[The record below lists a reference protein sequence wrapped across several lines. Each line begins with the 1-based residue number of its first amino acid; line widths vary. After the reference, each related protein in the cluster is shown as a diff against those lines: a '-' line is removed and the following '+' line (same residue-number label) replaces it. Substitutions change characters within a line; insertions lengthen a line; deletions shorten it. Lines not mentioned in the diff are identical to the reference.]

1 MFPQS
6 ETQLFGNK
14 KDDLVLYL
22 YHELKLNILKLFRCT
37 YAISFDSH
45 NDLWTKVSFFYI
57 SERNSEYWV
66 ICTKEASSN

>member
-14 KDDLVLYL
+14 KEDLVLY
-22 YHELKLNILKLFRCT
+22 YELKLNILKVFSCI

-45 NDLWTKVSFFYI
+45 NNLWTKVSFFYI